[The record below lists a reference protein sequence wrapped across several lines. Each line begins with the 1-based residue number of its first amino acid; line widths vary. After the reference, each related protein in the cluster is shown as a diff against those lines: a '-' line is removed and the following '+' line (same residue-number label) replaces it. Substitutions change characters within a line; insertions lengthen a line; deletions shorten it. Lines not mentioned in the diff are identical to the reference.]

1 VVGLALG
8 GIASINF
15 SFIVV
20 AGLAVLLAGLAIM
33 IQVMPHN
40 PVLLVEG
47 KVAPLPVSEIMLI
60 LLVLAIALRSTV
72 WVGTQMDVPRYSSAA
87 LWVALAAGMG
97 KLVGGFGADQ
107 LGWKRWMLAS
117 MTGAFFFLVFAR
129 NWLPGQMLGAFLLQ
143 TMTPLSMAAVGKA
156 LPNSSG
162 LAASLA
168 LGAAVIA
175 GGLPFF
181 ILPPDW
187 FGPFTMM
194 IFLLASGLLYWVF
207 IRQPQLDTMK

>member
-1 VVGLALG
+1 L
-8 GIASINF
+8 NF
-15 SFIVV
+15 SFSLVG
-20 AGLAVLLAGLAIM
+20 GLAVLLAGLAVVM
-33 IQVMPHN
+33 QVMPHN
-40 PVLLVEG
+40 SVLLADEN
-47 KVAPLPVSEIMLI
+47 VASLPVSEIMLI

-72 WVGTQMDVPRYSSAA
+72 WVGAQIDVPRYSSAA
-87 LWVALAAGMG
+87 LWVARAAGMG

-129 NWLPGQMLGAFLLQ
+129 DWLPGLMLGAFLLQ
-143 TMTPLSMAAVGKA
+143 SMTPLSMAAAGKA
-156 LPNSSG
+156 LPNSSA

-181 ILPPDW
+181 ILAPGW
-187 FGPFTMM
+187 FGTFTLV